1 MSNYEDLLNHA
12 FKEMPEITS
21 TKSRWNLPDPEVRT
35 EGNVTIYEN
44 FKKTVEVLNRKSD
57 FVLKFIQNEFGTSAT
72 IDDLGRARLTGSF
85 PATRFS
91 SIIQSFSQ
99 TYVICPDCSLPD
111 TKLEEKDN
119 STMIHCEGC
128 GALSKID

>member
-1 MSNYEDLLNHA
+1 
-12 FKEMPEITS
+12 MPL
-21 TKSRWNLPDPEVRT
+21 KKPYL
-35 EGNVTIYEN
+35 TI
-44 FKKTVEVLNRKSD
+44 FLSIFFTLILSLGGIWILIDDD
-57 FVLKFIQNEFGTSAT
+57 FVKMFPDDIPSKKIWDEIQNEFGTSAT

>member
-35 EGNVTIYEN
+35 EGNVTVYEN

-57 FVLKFIQNEFGTSAT
+57 FVLKFIQNEVITFRY
-72 IDDLGRARLTGSF
+72 IRI
-85 PATRFS
+85 FS
-91 SIIQSFSQ
+91 TLIKN
-99 TYVICPDCSLPD
+99 Y
-111 TKLEEKDN
+111 
-119 STMIHCEGC
+119 H
-128 GALSKID
+128 